1 MGSSGQNKWSRLRRV
16 KWQEVR
22 VRLGQEVS
30 KRLDLL
36 RYSSGFEP
44 RKGHLQ
50 PWDAANARVFFAS
63 NKNEI
68 AHRASLVRTHL
79 PTEAEAILHEA
90 DDICRHQFRLL
101 GYEKLDYSE
110 NIEWHSD
117 VVHGKRSPLQPWF
130 KLNFLD
136 FKTVGDHKVIWE
148 LNRHQHLVTL
158 AKASLL
164 SGNRAYVTEIVAQ
177 FESWRKANPYPLGIN
192 WASALEVAFR
202 SLSWIWV
209 RNLLPV
215 SQDLPPNFHTDLLYS
230 LQANGRYIERYLS
243 TYFSPN
249 THLIGEAVALFFIGM
264 LCPEI
269 LEAKRW
275 QQNGWAII
283 LREAERQVRPDGV
296 YFEQSLYYHVYALD
310 FFLHAQIL
318 ASKNGFA
325 IPEQFDAVLKKMLD
339 VVQALSE
346 TGAVEGFGDDD
357 GGRVFNPRRNRVE
370 CMTDPLGLGAILYD
384 RDRYP
389 SSNLTE
395 EAIWLFGDRG
405 ISILS
410 KRPAQT
416 EKSSKAFESGG
427 IFLIND
433 GEPNRQQLMIDAGPQ
448 GTGNSGHGHAD
459 ALSIRFSIDG
469 QRFLSDP
476 GAYCY
481 IADGEERNQFRGTA
495 AHNTMRVDGLDQAV
509 PEGAFAWSSI
519 PNVKAE
525 TWLKGDTFDFFVA
538 SHDGYRR
545 LLDPVLHR
553 RFVFHLKGRWWL
565 IRDVAE
571 GQGRHLL
578 ETLWHFAPDVD
589 VKAEPGFVFAE
600 STAHLTKPRTRLA
613 LLIDRSSVWTSKIT
627 EGFVSPA
634 YGSKQVAPV
643 LCISA
648 KATLPEDSAVLLLP
662 MAEPSNACTFSAIGE
677 SRAVGV
683 RGYRYQSLQ
692 TTEVLFF
699 GDGNSSWTC
708 GPWSSDASLLYCKL
722 EAGRVQHVIMVS
734 GSFGEWRGKRFVSHP
749 AHTQVF
755 EWISRAGSKHSSS
768 SGSSAVD
775 DSIIKDFEVFDP
787 VS

>member
-1 MGSSGQNKWSRLRRV
+1 M

-22 VRLGQEVS
+22 TRLGQEVS

-36 RYSSGFEP
+36 RYRSGFEP
-44 RKGHLQ
+44 RRGHLQ
-50 PWDAANARVFFAS
+50 PRDAANASFFFES

-79 PTEAEAILHEA
+79 PNEAEAILREA
-90 DDICRHQFRLL
+90 DDICLHEFRLL
-101 GYEKLDYSE
+101 GYEKLAYGKD
-110 NIEWHSD
+110 IDWHSD
-117 VVHGKRSPLQPWF
+117 VVHGKRSPLRPWF
-130 KLNFLD
+130 KLKFLD

-164 SGNRAYVTEIVAQ
+164 SGNSAYVAEIVAQ

-192 WASALEVAFR
+192 WASSLEVAFR

-209 RNLLPV
+209 GNLLAV
-215 SQDLPPNFHTDLLYS
+215 SQDLPPTFHTDILHALR
-230 LQANGRYIERYLS
+230 ANGRYIERYLS

-249 THLIGEAVALFFIGM
+249 THLIGEGVALFFIGT
-264 LCPEI
+264 LYPEVA
-269 LEAKRW
+269 EAKRW

-283 LREAERQVRPDGV
+283 LQESERQVRPDGV

-310 FFLHAQIL
+310 FFLHARIL

-325 IPEQFDAVLKKMLD
+325 IPVQFDAVLKKMLD

-370 CMTDPLGLGAILYD
+370 CMTDPLTLGAIIYD
-384 RDRYP
+384 RDRYA
-389 SSNLTE
+389 SSNVTE
-395 EAIWLFGDRG
+395 EAIWLFGDKA
-405 ISILS
+405 IQLLS

-427 IFLIND
+427 VFLIND

-459 ALSIRFSIDG
+459 ALSIRFSIEG
-469 QRFLSDP
+469 ERFLIDS

-481 IADGEERNQFRGTA
+481 ISDGEERNQFRGTA
-495 AHNTMRVDGLDQAV
+495 AHNTMKVDSLDQAV
-509 PEGAFAWSSI
+509 SEGSFAWSSI

-525 TWLKGDTFDFFVA
+525 TWLKGDTFNLLVA

-545 LLDPVLHR
+545 LLEPVLHR
-553 RFVFHLKGRWWL
+553 RFVFHVQGGLWF

-571 GQGRHLL
+571 GQGSHLL
-578 ETLWHFAPDVD
+578 ETFWHFAPDIE
-589 VKAEPGFVFAE
+589 VKTLPGFVFAE
-600 STAHLTKPRTRLA
+600 SSAHSTKPRTHLA
-613 LLIDRSSVWTSKIT
+613 LLIDRTSVWTSEIT

-643 LCISA
+643 LRISA
-648 KATLPEDSAVLLLP
+648 KATLPEDCAVLLLP
-662 MAEPSNACTFSAIGE
+662 MVEPSNICTFSAIGE
-677 SRAVGV
+677 SRVGGV
-683 RGYRYQSLQ
+683 RGYRCQTLQ

-699 GDGNSSWTC
+699 GTGNSSWTC

-722 EAGRVQHVIMVS
+722 EGGRVRHVIMVS

-749 AHTQVF
+749 AHTQKF
-755 EWISRAGSKHSSS
+755 EWISSAGSKQASSS
-768 SGSSAVD
+768 DGSVVD
-775 DSIIKDFEVFDP
+775 DTVIKDFEVLDP